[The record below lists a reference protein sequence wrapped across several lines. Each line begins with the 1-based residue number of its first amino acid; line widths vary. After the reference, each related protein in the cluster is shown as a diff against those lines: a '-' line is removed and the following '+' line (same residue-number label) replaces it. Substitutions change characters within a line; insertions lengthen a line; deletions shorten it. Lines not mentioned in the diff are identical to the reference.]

1 MWQNKTMLSQ
11 LKISLGQYSDKG
23 IKELNED
30 FYGAYIPEGSS
41 LDNKGIACA
50 IADGMGSCANAQ
62 EASEHCVKSF
72 LNDYFSTPETWTVK
86 TSGAKVLTAINNW
99 LLSNGNKDHA
109 NGMVTTFSAIVFK
122 STTAHIF
129 HIGDS
134 RIYRYRQNNKQN
146 KTTGDL
152 ELITTDHRVWISD
165 EKNYLSRAM
174 GIGSHLDIDYKKLAI
189 EQGDI
194 FVMTTD
200 GIHDYLS
207 DQQIKEH
214 LNNNSNIKAN
224 INVAA
229 DKIVAHA
236 LELKSHDNVTC
247 QIIKIDE
254 LPAQDANEIYNEL
267 TRLPFPPH
275 LGPGMTMDG
284 YEILE
289 DVHASTTSQL
299 YKVRD
304 KESGKLFMMK
314 TPSVNY
320 SDDPAYI
327 ERFYMEE
334 WAGKRIQS
342 DAVLKI
348 IEQTRQRNF
357 LYFIMEYID
366 GITLK
371 QWALENPAPDFERVI
386 DIVNKIIRG
395 LRVFHRLEMLH
406 RDLKPENIMI
416 TTHGVVKI
424 IDFGSVKIAGIQ
436 EINTPIERLELL
448 GTKNYTAP
456 EYLLGME
463 GSNRSDIYS
472 LGVLVYNL
480 LTGSLPYG
488 DKMSRDLNWR
498 TLNKIK
504 YESSIKHN
512 PMIPLWMDGAIHKA
526 VKKDHRQRYD
536 TFSEFLFD
544 LTHPKESFMGH
555 AAPLLERNPIAVWQ
569 IISGVLLLGNIA
581 WFITFVS

>member
-1 MWQNKTMLSQ
+1 MHSQ
-11 LKISLGQYSDKG
+11 LKISLGQSSGKG
-23 IKELNED
+23 IKERNED
-30 FYGAYIPEGSS
+30 FYGACIPEDST
-41 LDNKGIACA
+41 LENKGIACA

-62 EASEHCVKSF
+62 EASEHCVKGF
-72 LNDYFSTPETWTVK
+72 LNDYFSTPETWSVK
-86 TSGAKVLTAINNW
+86 SSGAKVLTAINNW

-134 RIYRYRQNNKQN
+134 RIYRFRN
-146 KTTGDL
+146 GDL

-174 GIGSHLDIDYKKLAI
+174 GIDSHLDIDYRTLAI
-189 EQGDI
+189 EAGDE
-194 FVMTTD
+194 FLMTTD

-207 DQQIKEH
+207 DQQLKEH
-214 LNNNSNIKAN
+214 LKTSSAIEVKADR
-224 INVAA
+224 IT
-229 DKIVAHA
+229 KHA

-247 QIIKIDE
+247 QIVKIE
-254 LPAQDANEIYNEL
+254 NLPSQDANEIYNEL

-289 DVHASTTSQL
+289 EIHASTSSQL

-304 KESGKLFMMK
+304 IESNEMFMMK
-314 TPSVNY
+314 TPSVNF

-357 LYFIMEYID
+357 LYFIMEYIN

-371 QWALENPAPDFERVI
+371 QWVEEHSSPDFDQVI
-386 DIVNKIIRG
+386 DITNKIIKG

-436 EINTPIERLELL
+436 EISTPVERIELL

-480 LTGSLPYG
+480 LTGHLPYG

-526 VKKDHRQRYD
+526 VKKDQRLRYD
-536 TFSEFLFD
+536 TFSEFLYD

-555 AAPLLERNPIAVWQ
+555 SAPLLERNPTSFWQ
-569 IISGVLLLGNIA
+569 IISAILLLGNIA
-581 WFITFVS
+581 WLIFFVS

>member
-1 MWQNKTMLSQ
+1 MHAQ
-11 LKISLGQYSDKG
+11 LKISLGQSSSKG
-23 IKELNED
+23 IKDRNED
-30 FYGAYIPEGSS
+30 FYGAYIPEDST

-72 LNDYFSTPETWTVK
+72 LNDYFSTPETWAVK

-99 LLSNGNKDHA
+99 LLSNGNKEHA
-109 NGMVTTFSAIVFK
+109 NGMVTTFSAVVFK

-134 RIYRYRQNNKQN
+134 RIYRFRQNGKSS
-146 KTTGDL
+146 DL
-152 ELITTDHRVWISD
+152 ELVTTDHRVWISD

-174 GIGSHLDIDYKKLAI
+174 GIDTHLDIDYKTLAI
-189 EQGDI
+189 EQGD
-194 FVMTTD
+194 VYLMTTD
-200 GIHDYLS
+200 GIHDYLD
-207 DQQIKEH
+207 DQQLKEH
-214 LNNNSNIKAN
+214 LKAN
-224 INVAA
+224 SALDVTA

-247 QIIKIDE
+247 QIIKIE
-254 LPAQDANEIYNEL
+254 NLPSQDANEVYNEL

-289 DVHASTTSQL
+289 EVHASTTSQL

-304 KESGKLFMMK
+304 KESGELFMMK

-371 QWALENPAPDFERVI
+371 QWAEENPSPDFELVI
-386 DIVNKIIRG
+386 DIVNKIIKG

-436 EINTPIERLELL
+436 EISTPVERLELL

-555 AAPLLERNPIAVWQ
+555 AAPLLERNPTAFWK
-569 IISGVLLLGNIA
+569 ISTGILLATNVVLLIA
-581 WFITFVS
+581 FLSK

>member
-1 MWQNKTMLSQ
+1 
-11 LKISLGQYSDKG
+11 
-23 IKELNED
+23 
-30 FYGAYIPEGSS
+30 
-41 LDNKGIACA
+41 
-50 IADGMGSCANAQ
+50 
-62 EASEHCVKSF
+62 
-72 LNDYFSTPETWTVK
+72 
-86 TSGAKVLTAINNW
+86 
-99 LLSNGNKDHA
+99 
-109 NGMVTTFSAIVFK
+109 
-122 STTAHIF
+122 
-129 HIGDS
+129 
-134 RIYRYRQNNKQN
+134 
-146 KTTGDL
+146 
-152 ELITTDHRVWISD
+152 
-165 EKNYLSRAM
+165 M
-174 GIGSHLDIDYKKLAI
+174 GIDSHLDIDYKTLAI
-189 EQGDI
+189 EKDDI
-194 FVMTTD
+194 FLMTTD

-207 DQQIKEH
+207 DQQLKEY
-214 LNNNSNIKAN
+214 LKSDAAIEVK
-224 INVAA
+224 A
-229 DKIVAHA
+229 DKIVMQA
-236 LELKSHDNVTC
+236 LKAKSHDNVTC
-247 QIIKIDE
+247 QIVKIE
-254 LPAQDANEIYNEL
+254 NLPSQDANEIYNEL

-289 DVHASTTSQL
+289 EVHASTTSQL

-304 KESGKLFMMK
+304 QESGELFMMK

-348 IEQTRQRNF
+348 IEQARQRNF

-371 QWALENPAPDFERVI
+371 QWSIDHPSPDFEQVI
-386 DIVNKIIRG
+386 NITNKIIKG

-436 EINTPIERLELL
+436 EISTPVERIELL

-456 EYLLGME
+456 EYLLGMQ
-463 GSNRSDIYS
+463 GNNRSDIYS

-480 LTGSLPYG
+480 LTGQLPYG
-488 DKMSRDLNWR
+488 DKMSRELNWR
-498 TLNKIK
+498 TLSKIK

-526 VKKDHRQRYD
+526 VKKDQRLRYD
-536 TFSEFLFD
+536 TFSEFMFD
-544 LTHPKESFMGH
+544 LTHPNPSFMKYS
-555 AAPLLERNPIAVWQ
+555 APLLESNPTLFWKLT
-569 IISGVLLLGNIA
+569 SGILLLGNII
-581 WFITFVS
+581 WLSLFLS

>member
-1 MWQNKTMLSQ
+1 MHSQ
-11 LKISLGQYSDKG
+11 LKISLGQSSDKG
-23 IKELNED
+23 AKERNED
-30 FYGAYIPEGSS
+30 FYGAYIPEGST

-72 LNDYFSTPETWTVK
+72 LNDYFSTPETWSVK
-86 TSGAKVLTAINNW
+86 SSGAKVLTAINNW

-134 RIYRYRQNNKQN
+134 RIYRFRQNNN
-146 KTTGDL
+146 SGDL

-174 GIGSHLDIDYKKLAI
+174 GIDSHLDIDFKTLAI
-189 EQGDI
+189 EEGDV
-194 FVMTTD
+194 FLMTTD
-200 GIHDYLS
+200 GIHDYLN
-207 DQQIKEH
+207 DQQLKEH
-214 LNNNSNIKAN
+214 LKTDSAIEVK
-224 INVAA
+224 A
-229 DKIVAHA
+229 DKIVKHA

-247 QIIKIDE
+247 QIVKIE
-254 LPAQDANEIYNEL
+254 NLPAQDANEIYNEL

-289 DVHASTTSQL
+289 EVHASTTSQL

-304 KESGKLFMMK
+304 VESNEMFMMK
-314 TPSVNY
+314 TPSVNF

-371 QWALENPAPDFERVI
+371 QWSEENPSPDFERVI
-386 DIVNKIIRG
+386 DITNKIIKG

-406 RDLKPENIMI
+406 RDLKPENIMV

-436 EINTPIERLELL
+436 EISTPVERIELL

-480 LTGSLPYG
+480 LTGQLPYG
-488 DKMSRDLNWR
+488 DKMSRNLNWR

-512 PMIPLWMDGAIHKA
+512 PMIPLWMDGALKKA
-526 VKKDHRQRYD
+526 VRTDQRLRYD
-536 TFSEFLFD
+536 TFSEFFYD
-544 LTHPKESFMGH
+544 LTHPNASFMKYS
-555 AAPLLERNPIAVWQ
+555 APLLDSNPTLFWK
-569 IISGVLLLGNIA
+569 IISGVLLATNFI
-581 WFITFVS
+581 WFYFFLA

>member
-1 MWQNKTMLSQ
+1 MHSQ
-11 LKISLGQYSDKG
+11 LKIKLGQCSDKG
-23 IKELNED
+23 VKERNED
-30 FYGAYIPEGSS
+30 FYGAYIPEGST

-72 LNDYFSTPETWTVK
+72 LNDYFSTPETWSVK
-86 TSGAKVLTAINNW
+86 SSGAKVLTAINNW

-134 RIYRYRQNNKQN
+134 RIYRFRQNKNGS
-146 KTTGDL
+146 GDL

-174 GIGSHLDIDYKKLAI
+174 GIDSHLDIDYKTLAI
-189 EQGDI
+189 EEGDE
-194 FVMTTD
+194 FLMTTD
-200 GIHDYLS
+200 GIHDYLNDHQLKEQLKADS
-207 DQQIKEH
+207 DIEV
-214 LNNNSNIKAN
+214 KA
-224 INVAA
+224 
-229 DKIVAHA
+229 DRIVIQA
-236 LELKSHDNVTC
+236 LDHKSHDNVTC
-247 QIIKIDE
+247 QIVKVKT
-254 LPAQDANEIYNEL
+254 LPSQDANEIYNEL

-289 DVHASTTSQL
+289 EVHASTTSQL

-304 KESGKLFMMK
+304 IESNELFMMK
-314 TPSVNY
+314 TPSVSF

-348 IEQTRQRNF
+348 IEQNRQRNF

-371 QWALENPAPDFERVI
+371 QWSEENPSPEFERVF
-386 DIVNKIIRG
+386 DIINKVVKG

-406 RDLKPENIMI
+406 RDLKPDNIMI

-436 EINTPIERLELL
+436 EISTPVERIELL

-480 LTGSLPYG
+480 LTGQLPYG
-488 DKMSRDLNWR
+488 EKMSRDLNWR

-526 VKKDHRQRYD
+526 VKKDQRSRYD
-536 TFSEFLFD
+536 TFSEFQYD
-544 LTHPKESFMGH
+544 LTHPKEAFMGH
-555 AAPLLERNPIAVWQ
+555 SAPLLERNPVSFWQ
-569 IISGVLLLGNIA
+569 IISAALLLANII
-581 WFITFVS
+581 WLFIFIS

>member
-1 MWQNKTMLSQ
+1 MHSQ
-11 LKISLGQYSDKG
+11 LKISLGQCSDKG
-23 IKELNED
+23 IKDRNED
-30 FYGAYIPEGSS
+30 FYGAYIPQGST

-62 EASEHCVKSF
+62 EASKHCVKSF
-72 LNDYFSTPETWTVK
+72 LNDYFSTPETWSVK
-86 TSGAKVLTAINNW
+86 SSGAKVLTSINNW
-99 LLSNGNKDHA
+99 LLSNGNRDHA

-134 RIYRYRQNNKQN
+134 RIYRLRRNSNSV
-146 KTTGDL
+146 DL

-165 EKNYLSRAM
+165 QKNYLSRAM
-174 GIGSHLDIDYKKLAI
+174 GIDNHLDIDYKTLAI
-189 EQGDI
+189 EQGDE
-194 FVMTTD
+194 FLMTTD
-200 GIHDYLS
+200 GIHDYLN
-207 DQQIKEH
+207 DLQLKEH
-214 LNNNSNIKAN
+214 LKADSS
-224 INVAA
+224 IEVKA
-229 DKIVAHA
+229 DRIVMHA
-236 LELKSHDNVTC
+236 LKLKSQDNVTC
-247 QIIKIDE
+247 QIVKIE
-254 LPAQDANEIYNEL
+254 NLPAQDANEIYNEL

-304 KESGKLFMMK
+304 IESKKLFMMK
-314 TPSVNY
+314 TPSVSY

-327 ERFYMEE
+327 ERFYLEE

-371 QWALENPAPDFERVI
+371 QWAEQHPSPDIERVI
-386 DIVNKIIRG
+386 EITNKIIKG
-395 LRVFHRLEMLH
+395 LRVFHRMEMLH

-436 EINTPIERLELL
+436 EISTPVERLELL

-456 EYLLGME
+456 EYLLGMT
-463 GSNRSDIYS
+463 GDNRSDIYS

-480 LTGSLPYG
+480 LTGQLPYG
-488 DKMSRDLNWR
+488 DKMSRELTWR

-504 YESSIKHN
+504 YQSSILHN

-526 VKKDHRQRYD
+526 VKKDQRSRYT
-536 TFSEFLFD
+536 TFSEFYFD
-544 LTHPKESFMGH
+544 LTHPNPTFMKH
-555 AAPLLERNPIAVWQ
+555 SAPLLENNPTLFWKYVSAI
-569 IISGVLLLGNIA
+569 LLATNLGCLLY
-581 WFITFVS
+581 FFS